1 MKIAMIGLRGI
12 PAKSGGVENVVEHL
26 APLLVKLGVDVTVY
40 CRNPYCKERPK
51 EFKGV
56 KLRYL
61 PAINIKIGETISH
74 STFSSLDS
82 LFRNYDIVHYH
93 AMANG
98 LFSFI
103 PKITGKKTIVTL
115 HGLDWQREKWG
126 IAAKLFI
133 KTSERLTC
141 FFPDKVISV
150 SEKIKNYYKTKYNK
164 DIAFIPNG
172 VDIFKP
178 RAIHNLKRFGLKKDN
193 YILFLS
199 RIVPEKEV
207 HTLIEAFKKINTNLK
222 LVIAGDATHTE
233 AYLERVKK
241 LAGNDKRIIFT
252 GPLYGDDKIEAFS
265 NARLFILPSTIEG
278 MPIVL
283 LEAMSFGLC
292 PLTSNIEENLDV
304 IKDYGASFKVR
315 DVNDLKSKMEYLI
328 KNPQITKKKGVICK
342 QVVKKDYQWE
352 AIAKKTLAVY
362 KEALKTERN
371 INYPKNR
378 ID

>member
-1 MKIAMIGLRGI
+1 M
-12 PAKSGGVENVVEHL
+12 
-26 APLLVKLGVDVTVY
+26 
-40 CRNPYCKERPK
+40 
-51 EFKGV
+51 
-56 KLRYL
+56 
-61 PAINIKIGETISH
+61 
-74 STFSSLDS
+74 DS
-82 LFRNYDIVHYH
+82 LFRKYDVVHYH

-103 PKITGKKTIVTL
+103 PRITGKKTVVTL

-126 IAAKLFI
+126 AAARIFI

-150 SEKIKNYYKTKYNK
+150 SEKIKRYYKEKYNK

-172 VDIFKP
+172 VDVFKLKP
-178 RAIHNLKRFGLKKDN
+178 IHNLKRFGLKKDN

-207 HTLIEAFKKINTNLK
+207 HTLVEAFKKIKTDIK
-222 LVIAGDATHTE
+222 LAIAGDATHTE
-233 AYLERVKK
+233 AYLEKVKS
-241 LAGNDKRIIFT
+241 LAKNDKRIIFT

-292 PLTSNIEENLDV
+292 PLVSNIEENLDV
-304 IKDYGASFKVR
+304 IKEYGFSFKVR
-315 DVNDLKSKMEYLI
+315 DVSDLKSKLEYLI
-328 KNPQITKKKGVICK
+328 KNPGITKKKGSVCK
-342 QVVKKDYQWE
+342 ELVKKHYQWPS
-352 AIAKKTLAVY
+352 IAKQTLEVY
-362 KEALKTERN
+362 KEALK
-371 INYPKNR
+371 
-378 ID
+378 

>member
-26 APLLVKLGVDVTVY
+26 APLLVELGCEVTVY
-40 CRNPYCKERPK
+40 CRKPYCKERPK

-61 PAINIKIGETISH
+61 PTINTKNTEALVHSFL
-74 STFSSLDS
+74 STFDVM
-82 LFRNYDIVHYH
+82 FRKYDIIHYH

-98 LFSFI
+98 LFSLI
-103 PKITGKKTIVTL
+103 PRITGKKTVVTL
-115 HGLDWQREKWG
+115 HGLDYEREKWG
-126 IAAKLFI
+126 TLAKIYLKLCEKAI
-133 KTSERLTC
+133 NH
-141 FFPDKVISV
+141 FPNKVISV
-150 SEKIKNYYKTKYNK
+150 SEKIKRHYKKNYNK
-164 DIAFIPNG
+164 DILFISNG

-178 RAIHNLKRFGLKKDN
+178 RAISNLKKFGLKKDN

-207 HTLIEAFKKINTNLK
+207 HTLVEAFKKIKTDLK

-233 AYLERVKK
+233 DYLRKVKRI
-241 LAGNDKRIIFT
+241 AGNDKRIIFT
-252 GPLYGDDKIEAFS
+252 GPLYGDNKVEAFS
-265 NARLFILPSTIEG
+265 NARFFVLPSTIEG

-304 IKDYGASFKVR
+304 IKDYGFSFKVR
-315 DVNDLKSKMEYLI
+315 DVDDLRAKLEFLI
-328 KNPQITKKKGVICK
+328 KNPNITKKKGAICK
-342 QVVKKDYQWE
+342 ELVKKSYQWNT
-352 AIAKKTLAVY
+352 IAKKTLRVY
-362 KEALKTERN
+362 NEVSHR
-371 INYPKNR
+371 
-378 ID
+378 